1 MRAHLSF
8 TQLCTDDVSIRLIN
22 DTRYPEEVA
31 SQCLSIILNLSC
43 QSNKEG
49 NVSRS
54 EDSDDY
60 NVVLNGMG
68 ESVLFNMLEEQM
80 MKGIRFISRDVG
92 LVDVLDVF
100 LACVLIDCI
109 GTGVTNSGQCRNRRR
124 TC

>member
-1 MRAHLSF
+1 VRAHLSF
-8 TQLCTDDVSIRLIN
+8 TQLCTDDVFIRLIN

-68 ESVLFNMLEEQM
+68 ESVLFNMLEEQI
-80 MKGIRFISRDVG
+80 MKGIHFISRDVG

-109 GTGVTNSGQCRNRRR
+109 GAGVTNSGQCRNRRR